1 MGNPVY
7 YGGCL
12 EVRPPL
18 SKQHASIVE
27 DVLNR
32 RDSEQAKRVFAAIR
46 TSEEPD
52 LPYYGGQ
59 MYVTEDGANIQV
71 DEDEQRH
78 GLRLWL
84 VHLLKHFFAPLGYT
98 VNGEIGW
105 SAPDDIE
112 DRGSIY
118 VKDNS
123 IEAIDLVLFD
133 AGPSWE
139 PNHFAD
145 QGLKD
150 AILNLLAS
158 ADNTGCTSDLTVVS
172 SEALSHVRELLAKVS

>member
-7 YGGCL
+7 YSGCI

-18 SKQHASIVE
+18 SKEHASIVE
-27 DVLNR
+27 DVINLR
-32 RDSEQAKRVFAAIR
+32 ESEQAKPIFAAIR
-46 TSEEPD
+46 ASDEPD

-59 MYVTEDGANIQV
+59 MYVSEDGSTIQV

-84 VHLLKHFFAPLGYT
+84 VHLLTHFFTPHGYT
-98 VNGEIGW
+98 LNGEIGW
-105 SAPDDIE
+105 AAPDDIE
-112 DRGSIY
+112 DRGSMY
-118 VKDNS
+118 VKNNS
-123 IEAIDLVLFD
+123 AEAIDLLLFD

-145 QGLKD
+145 QGLKQ
-150 AILNLLAS
+150 AILDLLAS
-158 ADNTGCTSDLTVVS
+158 ADDTGCTSDLNVVS
-172 SEALSHVRELLAKVS
+172 SEALSHLRELLAKTP

>member
-7 YGGCL
+7 YSGYL
-12 EVRPPL
+12 DVKPPL
-18 SKQHASIVE
+18 SMEHANIVE
-27 DVLNR
+27 DVVNLR
-32 RDSEQAKRVFAAIR
+32 ESEQAKPVFAAIR
-46 TSEEPD
+46 ASDEPD

-59 MYVTEDGANIQV
+59 MYVTEDGANVQV

-84 VHLLKHFFAPLGYT
+84 VHLLKHFFTPHGYT
-98 VNGEIGW
+98 LSGEIGW
-105 SAPDDIE
+105 SASDDFD

-123 IEAIDLVLFD
+123 VEAIDLVLFD

-145 QGLKD
+145 QGFKQ
-150 AILNLLAS
+150 AILDLLAS
-158 ADNTGCTSDLTVVS
+158 ADDTGCTSDLTVVS
-172 SEALSHVRELLAKVS
+172 SEALRHVRELLAKVP

>member
-7 YGGCL
+7 YSGYL
-12 EVRPPL
+12 DVKPPL
-18 SKQHASIVE
+18 SMEHASIVE
-27 DVLNR
+27 DVINLR
-32 RDSEQAKRVFAAIR
+32 ESEQAKPVFAAIR
-46 TSEEPD
+46 ASDEPD

-59 MYVTEDGANIQV
+59 MYVSEDGANIQV

-84 VHLLKHFFAPLGYT
+84 VHLLKHFFTPHGYML
-98 VNGEIGW
+98 NGEIDW
-105 SAPDDIE
+105 SGPDDIE

-123 IEAIDLVLFD
+123 IEAVDLVLFD

-145 QGLKD
+145 QGLRQS
-150 AILNLLAS
+150 ILSLLAS
-158 ADNTGCTSDLTVVS
+158 ADGTGCTSDLIVVS
-172 SEALSHVRELLAKVS
+172 SEALSHLRELLAKTP